1 MIMINSEPYNK
12 FLNKRTGISQ
22 NYIMTEIKEEL
33 INTYEFQMNKNDD
46 NINEINEEEEFSFF
60 NFIISASYYS
70 DRSFLCP

>member
-33 INTYEFQMNKNDD
+33 INTYEFKMNKNDD
-46 NINEINEEEEFSFF
+46 NINSWSSRKSDSILMETEFREAIKFMK
-60 NFIISASYYS
+60 NK
-70 DRSFLCP
+70 